1 MIVFNDLDR
10 QRSNTLLESAA
21 EPRALVEPD
30 SADSESDGEPS
41 AEQPVRNEKNSAVK
55 SGPSSTLRLSS
66 FAGSCSPGGR
76 HIKSLTPRR
85 RPHDAAVLRDRV
97 TSRRKTL
104 VEIARQRPKELLQVA
119 KVSEAAR
126 RSSSATGTSSSA
138 RSHDARVG
146 RLWPPTSLG
155 SETRYLLQ

>member
-30 SADSESDGEPS
+30 GADSESDGEPS

-97 TSRRKTL
+97 TSRRKTPGRDR
-104 VEIARQRPKELLQVA
+104 APAPKRAVAGRESVRGGPAKLERYRDELLGA
-119 KVSEAAR
+119 LAR
-126 RSSSATGTSSSA
+126 RA
-138 RSHDARVG
+138 RGPFVAADQ
-146 RLWPPTSLG
+146 P
-155 SETRYLLQ
+155 